1 MSDAGQYTSRYFC
14 GMKVE
19 VGIPLPNAQVFR
31 DWAIINEIDED
42 LVSLQLSRDMLPD
55 GVSLRV
61 GQNLIITSE
70 SEGQVCSCRAY
81 IVSKGYEQ
89 DLLLSLTGELVSEEL
104 REFYRIDAFLPI
116 KFYRLHDQDSAN
128 VKKEWSD
135 RRKQRQDE
143 ERAREQK
150 RLAAKREKNRSEER
164 ERKQKLVEG
173 VVPIESPGQ
182 LSSHVE
188 SKEEPEEQQYDDAWS
203 SVTAVAVNIS
213 GGGLKILTEQE
224 FNMDEFILLEIFVP
238 SSRSIEDIVAR
249 VVFSSRKDT
258 DGDDHSYFNTGMKFV
273 FLDESSRFAINSH
286 ISSVQIKRIQQFK
299 GFADVVP
306 LGLDNIIMPD
316 KHYAYIDRVAP
327 SDHMDNL
334 NQIDRKN
341 TIQQIVLG
349 LFLVCIV
356 ILLSIYFSG
365 YADKHPKNEIQDIFE
380 NSIRK
385 LRGNLMQR

>member
-1 MSDAGQYTSRYFC
+1 MSDARQYTSRYFS

-19 VGIPLPNAQVFR
+19 VGIPLPNSQVFR

-61 GQNLIITSE
+61 GQNLTITSE
-70 SEGQVCSCRAY
+70 SEGQIWSCRAY

-89 DLLLSLTGELVSEEL
+89 DLLLSLIGELVYEEL

-116 KFYRLHDQDSAN
+116 KFYTLHDQDSAN
-128 VKKEWSD
+128 VKKEWND

-150 RLAAKREKNRSEER
+150 RLEAKLEKLRSEER
-164 ERKQKLVEG
+164 ERKQKLVES
-173 VVPIESPGQ
+173 VFPIESTEQ

-188 SKEEPEEQQYDDAWS
+188 SQEEPEEQQYDDSWS

-213 GGGLKILTEQE
+213 GGGLKILTGQE

-238 SSRSIEDIVAR
+238 SSRTIADIIAR
-249 VVFSSRKDT
+249 VVFSSHSDAA
-258 DGDDHSYFNTGMKFV
+258 GDDHSYFNTGMKFV
-273 FLDESSRFAINSH
+273 FIDESSRFAINSH
-286 ISSVQIKRIQQFK
+286 ISRVQIKRIQQFK
-299 GFADVVP
+299 GFADVEP
-306 LGLDNIIMPD
+306 LGLDNIPMPD
-316 KHYAYIDRVAP
+316 KHYAYIDRVAA
-327 SDHMDNL
+327 SDHIDNL

-356 ILLSIYFSG
+356 ILISFYFSG